1 MTDSL
6 AAGQTTGLEIAIIGM
21 VGRFPGAK
29 TLDAFWQNL
38 RDGVESISFFA
49 DAELTASGVD
59 AAALDDPQYV
69 KASAILD
76 DIELFDAPFFGFN
89 PREAEVMDPQQRIFL
104 ECAWE
109 ALEHAGYNAELYE
122 GAIGVYAGV
131 SMSTYFFNL
140 YTEHDPL
147 ALANS
152 PQILL
157 GNGKDYLATR
167 VSYKMNLDG
176 PSVSV
181 QTACSTALVAVHM
194 AGRSLLSGECDLALA
209 GAVSINV
216 PQKLGYRYQEDSIF
230 SPDGHCR
237 AFDAQAQGTVFG
249 NGVGIVVLK
258 RLADALDDGDTI
270 YAVIKGTAINND
282 GALKVGYTA
291 PSVEGQAKAITAA
304 QRVAEV
310 DPDTITYIET
320 HGTGTLLG
328 DPIEVAALTQAFRT
342 STDRTGFCALGSV
355 KTNIGHTNVAAGI
368 AGLIKAVLAL
378 QHKQIPPSLH
388 FHTPNPNID
397 FTNSPFYVNSSLA
410 EWPAHDLPRRAGVS
424 SFGLGGTNAHAVIE
438 EAPPLAASG
447 AARPWQLLLLS
458 ARTSSA
464 LENVTANLAAHLQQ
478 HPEHKLADIAYTLQ
492 VGRKSFEHR
501 RMLVCRDHADALAAL
516 ESDAARVFT
525 ATQEPTD
532 RPVVFMFPGGGTQY
546 VNMGRE
552 LYETEPVFRR
562 SIDHCAELLRPR
574 IGYDLRELIYP
585 SEPDKETRIQRDKE
599 TEHQHVTDDGRAL
612 TRTSVALPAL
622 FMVEYA
628 LAQLWISWGV
638 RPAALIGHSLGEY
651 VAACIAGV
659 FSLDDALALVLMRGQ
674 LIEQLPS
681 GAMLSVSLAEADLGP
696 LMNEQLSLA
705 AINGP
710 SLCVVSGP
718 LAMIEALAATLR
730 KQSIGFRRIKIAAA
744 GHSELITPIL
754 EPFTQ
759 FVKKLH
765 LHAPSIPY
773 ISNVTGS
780 WISAADATDP
790 HYWARHLRQTVRFA
804 AGVAELL
811 QEPARILLEVGPGQA
826 LTTLARQQP
835 RQGAQAT
842 VLASTRH
849 RHETRSDVAVVLE
862 TLGQLWLAGVHVDW
876 TAFSADEQRRRLPLP
891 TYPFERQR
899 YWIEPQRQTGTQR
912 GLSHHK
918 ADVADWFYIPS
929 WKLSLPPAP
938 LQPGMLA
945 ELGARW
951 LVCIDDGDVGQ
962 ALAQRLEQ
970 AGQEVIAVRAGARF
984 DRLADRV
991 YMLDPRSADNY
1002 AALLR
1007 ELRSLDKLPD
1017 IVVHFWSLTPP
1028 SARPSHAFFKQA
1040 QDRGYYS
1047 LLFLC
1052 HALEAEQIGAPLRIE
1067 VVSNQLHSITDAEVA
1082 YPEKAT
1088 LLGPC
1093 KVIPQ
1098 EYPNI
1103 TCHCIDIVAPA
1114 ADDAQARLIEQVLAE
1129 IAANTPDRV
1138 IAYRG
1143 SQRWV
1148 QTFEP
1153 VRLDNGVKPSR
1164 AIRDQGIYL
1173 ITGGL
1178 GNVGL
1183 LLAKQLAHTA
1193 ARLTLLGR
1201 SGLPPRDE
1209 WANWLATHEP
1219 REDLSHKIRSVLELE
1234 ALGAEVLVI
1243 GADVADA
1250 DQMRAA
1256 LAQTSAR
1263 FGELHGVI
1271 HAAGITSGDS
1281 IFQPISAIGR
1291 EASEAQFRP
1300 KAYGLYVLA
1309 ELLRDQALDFCM
1321 LISSNATILGGL
1333 GLIAYSAAN
1342 LFMDAFAAQQSKLVA
1357 VNWISTN
1364 WDGWPARAD
1373 DRLQAAVSTS
1383 LDQYAMTPKAAVDA
1397 FSRIVTKATVAQV
1410 AVSSGDLPARIDFWT
1425 RQLAAARAAEPH
1437 DAPELHPRPELQSSY
1452 VAPRNAIERT
1462 LADMWQTLLGIDE
1475 VGVEDNFF
1483 RLGGHSLLATQLTSR
1498 VRDTFQ
1504 IALPVRS
1511 LFEAPTVAAFAKRIV
1526 QALAEQLDHAT
1537 LAELEQLSREEAQA
1551 ILALDEPTEEL

>member
-1 MTDSL
+1 VTDSL
-6 AAGQTTGLEIAIIGM
+6 AAGPTTGLEIAIIGM

-38 RDGVESISFFA
+38 RDGVESVTFFA
-49 DAELTASGVD
+49 DDELTAAGVN
-59 AAALDDPQYV
+59 AAALDDPHYV
-69 KASAILD
+69 KAGAILD

-89 PREAEVMDPQQRIFL
+89 PREAEVIDPQQRIFL

-140 YTEHDPL
+140 YADYDPL
-147 ALANS
+147 VLASS

-194 AGRSLLSGECDLALA
+194 AARSLLSGECDLALA

-216 PQKLGYRYQEDSIF
+216 PQKLGYRYQEESIF

-310 DPDTITYIET
+310 EPDTITYVET

-328 DPIEVAALTQAFRT
+328 DPIEVAALTQAFRAG
-342 STDRTGFCALGSV
+342 TDRTGFCALGSV

-378 QHKQIPPSLH
+378 QHEQIPPSLH
-388 FHTPNPNID
+388 FHAPNPNID
-397 FTNSPFYVNSSLA
+397 FASSPFYVNSMLA
-410 EWPAHDLPRRAGVS
+410 EWPTSDVPRRAGVS

-438 EAPPLAASG
+438 EAPPLAESG

-464 LENVTANLAAHLQQ
+464 LETATANLAAHLRS
-478 HPEHKLADIAYTLQ
+478 HPEHNLADIAYTLQ

-516 ESDAARVFT
+516 AAGASRVFT
-525 ATQEPTD
+525 STQEPTD

-552 LYETEPVFRR
+552 LYETEPVFREQ
-562 SIDHCAELLRPR
+562 IDTCAELLRPR
-574 IGYDLRELIYP
+574 IGYDLREIIYP
-585 SEPDKETRIQRDKE
+585 TSGTGTMYRAPTTDGGAASSDQRP
-599 TEHQHVTDDGRAL
+599 AL

-628 LAQLWISWGV
+628 LAQLWLSWGV
-638 RPAALIGHSLGEY
+638 QPAALIGHSLGEY
-651 VAACIAGV
+651 VAACLSGV
-659 FSLDDALALVLMRGQ
+659 FTLDDALALVLLRGQ

-710 SLCVVSGP
+710 SLCVASGP
-718 LAMIEALAATLR
+718 LAAIEALAATLR
-730 KQSIGFRRIKIAAA
+730 TQSISFRRIKIEAA

-759 FVKKLH
+759 FVRKLH
-765 LHAPSIPY
+765 LRAPGIPY
-773 ISNVTGS
+773 ISNVTGT
-780 WISAADATDP
+780 WISASDATDP
-790 HYWARHLRQTVRFA
+790 QYWARHLRQTVRFA

-811 QEPARILLEVGPGQA
+811 QEPTRILLEVGPGQA
-826 LTTLARQQP
+826 LTALARQQP
-835 RQGAQAT
+835 CQGAQPT

-862 TLGQLWLAGVHVDW
+862 TLGQLWLAGVRVDW
-876 TAFSADEQRRRLPLP
+876 TAFSDDQQRRRLPLP

-899 YWIEPQRQTGTQR
+899 YWIEPQRQSSMQR
-912 GLSHHK
+912 GLSQRK
-918 ADVADWFYIPS
+918 ADIADWFYIPS

-938 LQPGMLA
+938 MQADMLG
-945 ELGARW
+945 EIGARW
-951 LVCIDDGDVGQ
+951 LLCIDDDVGPALVKWLEHARQ
-962 ALAQRLEQ
+962 A
-970 AGQEVIAVRAGARF
+970 VIVVRAGTRF
-984 DRLADRV
+984 DRLADGV
-991 YMLDPRSADNY
+991 YMLDPGSADDY
-1002 AALLR
+1002 IALLQ

-1017 IVVHFWSLTPP
+1017 IVVHLWTLTPL
-1028 SARPSHAFFKQA
+1028 SAQSGRAFFKQA

-1052 HALEAEQIGAPLRIE
+1052 HALEAEQISAPLRIE
-1067 VVSNQLHSITDAEVA
+1067 VVSNQLHSITEAEIA

-1103 TCHCIDIVAPA
+1103 TCHCIDIGAPA
-1114 ADDAQARLIEQVLAE
+1114 ASDAQARLIERLLAE

-1153 VRLDNGVKPSR
+1153 VRLDDGAKPSR
-1164 AIRDQGIYL
+1164 AIRDQGVYL

-1183 LLAKQLAHTA
+1183 LLAKQLAQSA
-1193 ARLTLLGR
+1193 ARLTLIGR
-1201 SGLPPRDE
+1201 AGLPPRDE
-1209 WANWLATHEP
+1209 WASWLATHEP

-1234 ALGAEVLVI
+1234 ELGAEVLVI

-1263 FGELHGVI
+1263 FGALHGVI

-1281 IFQPISAIGR
+1281 IFQPISAIR
-1291 EASEAQFRP
+1291 RDESEAQFRP

-1342 LFMDAFAAQQSKLVA
+1342 LFMDAFAAQQSKLGA
-1357 VNWISTN
+1357 VSWISTN

-1373 DRLQAAVSTS
+1373 DRLQTAVSTS
-1383 LDQYAMTPKAAVDA
+1383 LDQYAMTPKVAVDA
-1397 FSRIVTKATVAQV
+1397 FSRIVTRATVAQI
-1410 AVSSGDLPARIDFWT
+1410 AVSAGDLPARIDFWT
-1425 RQLAAARAAEPH
+1425 RQLAATHAAEQHP
-1437 DAPELHPRPELQSSY
+1437 DAPDMHPRPELQSSY
-1452 VAPRNAIERT
+1452 VAPRNAIEHT
-1462 LADMWQTLLGIDE
+1462 LADIWQSLLGIDE

-1511 LFEAPTVAAFAKRIV
+1511 LFEAPTVAAFAKRIA
-1526 QALAEQLDHAT
+1526 QALAEQLDPAMLT
-1537 LAELEQLSREEAQA
+1537 ELEQLSREEAQA
-1551 ILALDEPTEEL
+1551 ILALGEPSNEL

>member
-1 MTDSL
+1 VTDSL
-6 AAGQTTGLEIAIIGM
+6 AVDQTTGLEIAIIGM

-38 RDGVESISFFA
+38 RDGVESIAFFA
-49 DAELTASGVD
+49 DDELMASGVD

-69 KASAILD
+69 KAGAILD

-89 PREAEVMDPQQRIFL
+89 PREAEVMDPQQRMFL

-109 ALEHAGYNAELYE
+109 ALEHAGYNAELYD

-140 YTEHDPL
+140 YAEYDPL
-147 ALANS
+147 VLANS

-194 AGRSLLSGECDLALA
+194 AARSLLSGECDLALA

-216 PQKLGYRYQEDSIF
+216 PQKLGYRYQEESIF

-258 RLADALDDGDTI
+258 RLADALADGDTI

-291 PSVEGQAKAITAA
+291 PSVEGQAKAITMA

-310 DPDTITYIET
+310 APDTISYVET

-342 STDRTGFCALGSV
+342 GTDRTGFCALGSV

-378 QHKQIPPSLH
+378 QHQQIPPSLH
-388 FHTPNPNID
+388 FHAPNPNID
-397 FTNSPFYVNSSLA
+397 FANSPFYVNANLA
-410 EWPAHDLPRRAGVS
+410 AWPSNGRPRRAGVS

-447 AARPWQLLLLS
+447 ATRPWQVLLIS
-458 ARTSSA
+458 ARTALA
-464 LENVTANLAAHLQQ
+464 LETATANLAAHLQQ
-478 HPEHKLADIAYTLQ
+478 HPEHNLADIAYTLQ

-501 RMLVCRDHADALAAL
+501 RILVCHDHADALAAL
-516 ESDAARVFT
+516 TTDTARVFT
-525 ATQEPTD
+525 TTQEPID
-532 RPVVFMFPGGGTQY
+532 RQVVFMFPGGGTQY
-546 VNMGRE
+546 VNMGHD
-552 LYETEPVFRR
+552 LYETEPVFREQ
-562 SIDHCAELLRPR
+562 IDRCTELLRPR
-574 IGYDLRELIYP
+574 IGYDLREIIYP
-585 SEPDKETRIQRDKE
+585 TSSDEGSSTKDEGSGSSFVLRPSSDQ
-599 TEHQHVTDDGRAL
+599 GRSL

-638 RPAALIGHSLGEY
+638 RPHAMIGHSLGEY

-659 FSLDDALALVLMRGQ
+659 FSLDDALALVLVRGQ

-710 SLCVVSGP
+710 SLCVVSGS
-718 LAMIEALAATLR
+718 LAAIAALAATLR
-730 KQSIGFRRIKIAAA
+730 KQSIGFRRIKIDAA

-754 EPFTQ
+754 APFTQ
-759 FVKKLH
+759 FVKKLP
-765 LHAPSIPY
+765 LHAPNIPY
-773 ISNVTGS
+773 ISNVTGT

-811 QEPARILLEVGPGQA
+811 LDPSRILLEVGPGQA

-835 RQGAQAT
+835 RQGAQT
-842 VLASTRH
+842 LLLASTRH
-849 RHETRSDVAVVLE
+849 RHETRSDVAIALE
-862 TLGQLWLAGVHVDW
+862 TLGQLWLAGVRVDW
-876 TAFSADEQRRRLPLP
+876 TTFSADEQRHRLPLP

-899 YWIEPQRQTGTQR
+899 YWIDSQRQSSTQR
-912 GLSHHK
+912 ERSQRK

-938 LQPGMLA
+938 LKPGGLA

-951 LVCIDDGDVGQ
+951 LVCTDEDGVGR
-962 ALAQRLEQ
+962 ALTKQLEQ
-970 AGQEVIAVRAGARF
+970 AGQDVIAVQVGAHF
-984 DRLADRV
+984 ERLAERM
-991 YMLDPRSADNY
+991 YMLDPRSADDY
-1002 AALLR
+1002 TVLVG
-1007 ELRSLDKLPD
+1007 ELRSRDKLPS
-1017 IVVHFWSLTPP
+1017 IVVHLWSLTPP
-1028 SARPSHAFFKQA
+1028 SAQPGSASFKQA

-1052 HALEAEQIGAPLRIE
+1052 HALETAPISAPLRIE

-1082 YPEKAT
+1082 YPDKAT

-1098 EYPNI
+1098 EYPHI

-1114 ADDAQARLIEQVLAE
+1114 APDAPPPRLIEQLLAE
-1129 IAANTPDRV
+1129 IAADTPDRV

-1143 SQRWV
+1143 GQRWV

-1153 VRLDNGVKPSR
+1153 VRLDDGVKPSR
-1164 AIRDQGIYL
+1164 AIRDQGVYL

-1183 LLAKQLAHTA
+1183 LLAKQLAQTA
-1193 ARLTLLGR
+1193 ARLTLIGR

-1209 WANWLATHEP
+1209 WARWLETHEP
-1219 REDLSHKIRSVLELE
+1219 RENLSHKMRSVLELE

-1243 GADVADA
+1243 AADVADT

-1256 LAQTSAR
+1256 LAQSDAR
-1263 FGELHGVI
+1263 FGALHGVI
-1271 HAAGITSGDS
+1271 HAAGITSGAS
-1281 IFQPISAIGR
+1281 IFQPISAIR
-1291 EASEAQFRP
+1291 RDESEAQFRP

-1309 ELLRDQALDFCM
+1309 ELLRDRALDFCL

-1342 LFMDAFAAQQSKLVA
+1342 LFMDAFAAQQSKLGA
-1357 VNWISTN
+1357 VSWISSN

-1373 DRLQAAVSTS
+1373 DRLQTVVSTS
-1383 LDQYAMTPKAAVDA
+1383 LDQYAMTPKAASDA
-1397 FSRIVTKATVAQV
+1397 FSRIVTRATVAQV
-1410 AVSSGDLPARIDFWT
+1410 AVSSGFG
-1425 RQLAAARAAEPH
+1425 
-1437 DAPELHPRPELQSSY
+1437 S
-1452 VAPRNAIERT
+1452 
-1462 LADMWQTLLGIDE
+1462 
-1475 VGVEDNFF
+1475 
-1483 RLGGHSLLATQLTSR
+1483 
-1498 VRDTFQ
+1498 
-1504 IALPVRS
+1504 
-1511 LFEAPTVAAFAKRIV
+1511 
-1526 QALAEQLDHAT
+1526 
-1537 LAELEQLSREEAQA
+1537 
-1551 ILALDEPTEEL
+1551 